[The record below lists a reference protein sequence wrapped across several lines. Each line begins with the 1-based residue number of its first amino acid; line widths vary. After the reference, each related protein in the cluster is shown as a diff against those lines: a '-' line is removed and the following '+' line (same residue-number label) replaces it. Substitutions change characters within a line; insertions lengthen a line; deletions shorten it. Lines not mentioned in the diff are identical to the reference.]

1 MAETTLIEGSDHWV
15 LPLVGEV
22 VTQCGYDHAFTLLV
36 GELAPSLEARI
47 MHPFTLYYPEGTA
60 EDFDPEGDPTDMAET
75 LRLLRRTVT
84 RSIAHNDGRLEIDF
98 DDGCLLRVPLSS
110 QYEVWTLT
118 SMKRGVMLMS
128 IGGGNLA
135 VWSE

>member
-1 MAETTLIEGSDHWV
+1 
-15 LPLVGEV
+15 
-22 VTQCGYDHAFTLLV
+22 
-36 GELAPSLEARI
+36 
-47 MHPFTLYYPEGTA
+47 
-60 EDFDPEGDPTDMAET
+60 MAET

-128 IGGGNLA
+128 IGGGNLT